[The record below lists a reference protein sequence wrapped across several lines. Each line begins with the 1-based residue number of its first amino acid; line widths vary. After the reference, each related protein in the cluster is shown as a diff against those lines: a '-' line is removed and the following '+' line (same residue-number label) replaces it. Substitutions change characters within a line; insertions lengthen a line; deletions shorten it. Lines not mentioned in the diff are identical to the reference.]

1 MITRFSSDSS
11 WIDGLDTSVLQRLLN
26 IAYSIAQGADVSS
39 ICDTILFEAQA
50 ITGAE
55 AGTIF
60 LLDKYDKDPKL
71 HYAIVHNK
79 VLDVTVSGSTKAQ
92 LQVDPISLDD
102 AIDDRCV
109 AKYSAVHR
117 EVVVVDDI
125 QTHPEFDKGG
135 ICVFDWISGIP
146 TRSVISLPLIPNTDE
161 VVGVVQ
167 LSNARDSDN
176 QVVPFNRKLVPALE
190 MMCSFAATLL
200 DQRLVIEEQR
210 VLLESLSAETN
221 PQKLLEMILQ
231 HAQNVTHADGGTL
244 YLMEENEKGGQLNF
258 ALLTNDSLELK
269 MGGVGQPE
277 ISLPPVHLYHSN
289 GEENHENIA
298 SHVALTGNTININD
312 AYESDLFDFSGVK
325 AFDNKT
331 GYRSKSFLT
340 FPLLN
345 HNKDVIGVM
354 QLINPIDIHT
364 RKTCMFT
371 SNMERMIRGLAS
383 YAAIVLNNKILLEDH
398 KGLLDA
404 FIQCIAKAID
414 AKSRHTSNHC
424 QRVPLLMELMAEAA
438 CQDEQVFS
446 DFSLDDNE
454 WYELRVAAW
463 MHDCGK
469 LATPETVLDK
479 ATKLHTHLDGIEV
492 VKARFSALMSQ
503 IQLDYA
509 KQISDFPEQRFDLEA
524 SCECIIAGI
533 RDDLDFVMLSNK
545 GSEFM
550 SFEAQTRIK
559 GIASRQWTNYLGE
572 KENIL
577 TEVEVYNLCIQRG
590 TLTAEEREVINNH
603 MVVTIDM
610 LEGLPFPKTLKR
622 VPEYAGGHHER
633 MDGSG
638 FPKGLTREQMSIP
651 ARMMAIADVFEALT
665 SQDRPYKDPM
675 KLSVALGILKQ
686 MKDSNHIDPELFEL
700 FIKARVWEQYAQT
713 ELSEPQ
719 RDVEDISPYLN

>member
-1 MITRFSSDSS
+1 MISRFSSDSS
-11 WIDGLDTSVLQRLLN
+11 WIESIDTAVLQRLLN
-26 IAYSIAQGADVSS
+26 IAYSIAQGHDVSS
-39 ICDTILFEAQA
+39 LCDTILSEAQA

-60 LLDKYDKDPKL
+60 LLDKYDKNPKL

-92 LQVDPISLDD
+92 LQVDPITLDD
-102 AIDDRCV
+102 TQDDRCI
-109 AKYSAVHR
+109 AKYSALHR
-117 EVVVVDDI
+117 EIVVVDDI
-125 QTHPEFDKGG
+125 QTHPEFDKEG
-135 ICVFDWISGIP
+135 ICVFDWISGI
-146 TRSVISLPLIPNTDE
+146 TTHSVITLPLIPSSNE

-167 LSNARDSDN
+167 LSNARNADN
-176 QVVPFNRKLVPALE
+176 QVVPFNRNLIPALE
-190 MMCSFAATLL
+190 MMCTFAATLL

-244 YLMEENEKGGQLNF
+244 YLLEETPEGEQLNF
-258 ALLTNDSLELK
+258 ALLTNDSLGLK
-269 MGGVGQPE
+269 MGGVDQPE
-277 ISLPPVHLYHSN
+277 IKLPPIPLYDES
-289 GEENHENIA
+289 GEENHHNIA
-298 SHVALTGNTININD
+298 SHVALTGNLINIDD
-312 AYESDLFDFSGVK
+312 AYENSIFDFSGVK
-325 AFDNKT
+325 AFDKKT

-345 HNKDVIGVM
+345 HHKDVIGVM
-354 QLINPIDIHT
+354 QLINPTDIHT
-364 RKTCMFT
+364 KQACIFT
-371 SNMERMIRGLAS
+371 SNMERMIKGLAS

-424 QRVPLLMELMAEAA
+424 QRVPLLMELIAEAA
-438 CQDEQVFS
+438 CEDTNKFA
-446 DFSLDDNE
+446 DFKLDDNE
-454 WYELRVAAW
+454 WYELRVASW

-479 ATKLHTHLDGIEV
+479 ATKLHKHFDGIEMI
-492 VKARFSALMSQ
+492 KARFSALSAQ
-503 IQLDYA
+503 VELDYA
-509 KQISDFPEQRFDLEA
+509 RKQIEDSQQSESLQAECDAELKRIKQDLEFL
-524 SCECIIAGI
+524 I
-533 RDDLDFVMLSNK
+533 LSNK

-550 SFEAQTRIK
+550 SSEAQSRISD
-559 GIASRQWTNYLGE
+559 IAKRKWRNHLGDSE
-572 KENIL
+572 TIL
-577 TEVEVYNLCIQRG
+577 SEEEVYNLSIQRG
-590 TLTAEEREVINNH
+590 TLTTEERQVINNH

-651 ARMMAIADVFEALT
+651 ARMMAIADIFEALT

-675 KLSVALGILKQ
+675 KLSVALNILKQ
-686 MKDSNHIDPELFEL
+686 MKESNHIDADLYELFVS
-700 FIKARVWEQYAQT
+700 ARVWQRYAKT
-713 ELSEPQ
+713 ELSESQ
-719 RDVEDISPYLN
+719 CDVTDVSTYLS